1 MQINPVKITVSISE
15 QNYPLIK
22 NGMIAR
28 ITADVYPDKEFTG
41 KIFRVHPTIDPMSRT
56 FRAEIQISNGNEV
69 LRPGMFARVYIDM
82 GEVEAFVVPSSS
94 VLVQEGTND
103 RFIFVADGNTA
114 SRRLV
119 RLGKRFDDKVE
130 IAEGDLKE
138 GDNLV
143 VDGQARLKDGLSI
156 EIAK

>member
-22 NGMIAR
+22 NGMNAR

-56 FRAEIQISNGNEV
+56 FRAEIQIPNGNEV

-82 GEVEAFVVPSSS
+82 GEVEAFVVPSSA
-94 VLVQEGTND
+94 VLDTGGHQRQVH
-103 RFIFVADGNTA
+103 FCC
-114 SRRLV
+114 
-119 RLGKRFDDKVE
+119 
-130 IAEGDLKE
+130 
-138 GDNLV
+138 
-143 VDGQARLKDGLSI
+143 
-156 EIAK
+156 